1 MEAEENTQ
9 LSLRWKVKRSSEKFA
24 SEEYIV
30 VFFAAESSEEQ
41 ASERSLFKVA
51 RSIYMRV
58 GYVFDL
64 RFSE

>member
-41 ASERSLFKVA
+41 ASERSLFKDLSP
-51 RSIYMRV
+51 RYIFC
-58 GYVFDL
+58 VFIVEKIM
-64 RFSE
+64 F